1 MKGLI
6 ESIFHLH
13 ELMETLMAWNE
24 PGNNG
29 KDRDPW
35 GNNGKNQGPP
45 DLDDLFKNL
54 SRRLGGLLGGGN
66 RSGGEFSRVGLSVAV
81 AVGVVVWVVSGFY
94 TIKEA
99 ERGVVLRF
107 GEYSHIVEPGLRWKP
122 TFIDKVIPVDVESV
136 RSLPAS
142 GFMLTQDEN
151 VVRVEM
157 DVQYRV
163 VDPKAYLFS
172 VTNADESLRQAT
184 DSALRYVVGHN
195 SMDDILTT
203 GRERVRSET
212 REGLEQIIE
221 PYQMGLQVVDVNF
234 LPARPPEEVKD
245 AFDDAIAAQEDEQRF
260 IREAEAYAR
269 EVEPKARG
277 QVKRLEQEAEGY
289 KSQVVLK
296 AKGEVARFN
305 ELLPQYLA
313 APELT
318 RQRIYIET
326 MEEIYQNANKVLV
339 DLPQGNNSMIY
350 LPLDKLGSGSKPA
363 RPVAPQVPMAG
374 VDSQQSGSGVMEGA
388 NSAPAPIRGGDRFSG
403 RN

>member
-1 MKGLI
+1 
-6 ESIFHLH
+6 
-13 ELMETLMAWNE
+13 MAWNE

-45 DLDDLFKNL
+45 DLDEMLRKV
-54 SRRLGGLLGGGN
+54 SRRFGGLFGGGK
-66 RSGGEFSRVGLSVAV
+66 SGGDVGRFGISIALVVA
-81 AVGVVVWVVSGFY
+81 VVVWVVSGFY
-94 TIKEA
+94 TIREA
-99 ERGVVLRF
+99 ERGAVLRF
-107 GEYSHIVEPGLRWKP
+107 GKFSHIVEPGLRWKP
-122 TFIDKVIPVDVESV
+122 TFIDQVIPVDVESV

-163 VDPKAYLFS
+163 VNPEQYLFS
-172 VTNADESLRQAT
+172 VTNADESLGQAT
-184 DSALRYVVGHN
+184 DSALRYVVGHTR
-195 SMDDILTT
+195 MDDVLTT
-203 GRERVRSET
+203 GREKVRQET
-212 REGLEQIIE
+212 WQVIDGIIE
-221 PYQMGLQVVDVNF
+221 PYQMGLQIVDVNF

-245 AFDDAIAAQEDEQRF
+245 AFDDAISAQEDEQRF

-277 QVKRLEQEAEGY
+277 SVKRLEQEAEGY
-289 KSQVVLK
+289 KSQIVLK

-305 ELLPQYLA
+305 ELLPQYQA

-318 RQRIYIET
+318 RNRIYLET
-326 MEEIYQNANKVLV
+326 MEELYQQANKVVV
-339 DLPQGNNSMIY
+339 DMPAGNNSMIY
-350 LPLDKLGSGSKPA
+350 LPLDKLSSKSAPA
-363 RPVAPQVPMAG
+363 QPERSVTQPAVEPAPV
-374 VDSQQSGSGVMEGA
+374 SNEGA
-388 NSAPAPIRGGDRFSG
+388 NSTPMPLRSGDRFSSG

>member
-1 MKGLI
+1 
-6 ESIFHLH
+6 
-13 ELMETLMAWNE
+13 MAWNE

-45 DLDDLFKNL
+45 DLDEMLRKV
-54 SRRLGGLLGGGN
+54 SRRFGGLFGGGK
-66 RSGGEFSRVGLSVAV
+66 SGGDVGKFGLSIALVVA
-81 AVGVVVWVVSGFY
+81 VVVWVVSGFY
-94 TIKEA
+94 TIREA

-107 GEYSHIVEPGLRWKP
+107 GEYSHNVDPGLRWKP
-122 TFIDKVIPVDVESV
+122 TFIDRVIPVDVESV

-163 VDPKAYLFS
+163 VDPEQYLFS
-172 VTNADESLRQAT
+172 VTNADESLSQAT
-184 DSALRYVVGHN
+184 DSALRYVVGHTK
-195 SMDDILTT
+195 MDDVLTT
-203 GRERVRSET
+203 GREKVRQET
-212 REGLEQIIE
+212 WQVIDGIIE
-221 PYQMGLQVVDVNF
+221 PYQMGLQIVDVNF

-245 AFDDAIAAQEDEQRF
+245 AFDDAISAQEDEQRF

-289 KSQVVLK
+289 KSQIVLK

-305 ELLPQYLA
+305 ELLPQYQS

-318 RQRIYIET
+318 RERIYLET
-326 MEEIYQNANKVLV
+326 MEELYQQANKVLV
-339 DLPQGNNSMIY
+339 DMPAGNNSMIY
-350 LPLDKLGSGSKPA
+350 LPLDKLSGKANALQPA
-363 RPVAPQVPMAG
+363 RSAG
-374 VDSQQSGSGVMEGA
+374 TPAVEPTQPSNEGA
-388 NSAPAPIRGGDRFSG
+388 NSTPTPLRGGDRFSTG

>member
-1 MKGLI
+1 
-6 ESIFHLH
+6 
-13 ELMETLMAWNE
+13 MAWNE

-45 DLDDLFKNL
+45 DLDEMLRKL
-54 SRRLGGLLGGGN
+54 SRRFGGLLGGGK
-66 RSGGEFSRVGLSVAV
+66 SGGDVGRFGISIALVVA
-81 AVGVVVWVVSGFY
+81 VVVWVVSGFY
-94 TIKEA
+94 TIREA
-99 ERGVVLRF
+99 ERGAVLRF
-107 GEYSHIVEPGLRWKP
+107 GKFSHIVEPGLRWKP
-122 TFIDKVIPVDVESV
+122 TFIDQVIPVDVESV

-163 VDPKAYLFS
+163 VNPEQYLFS
-172 VTNADESLRQAT
+172 VTNADESLSQAT
-184 DSALRYVVGHN
+184 DSALRYVVGHTK
-195 SMDDILTT
+195 MDDVLTT
-203 GRERVRSET
+203 GREKVRQET
-212 REGLEQIIE
+212 WEVIDGIIE
-221 PYQMGLQVVDVNF
+221 PYQMGLQIVDVNF

-277 QVKRLEQEAEGY
+277 QVKRLEQEAEAY
-289 KSQVVLK
+289 KSQIVLK
-296 AKGEVARFN
+296 AQGEVARFN
-305 ELLPQYLA
+305 ELLPQYQA

-318 RQRIYIET
+318 RNRIYLET
-326 MEEIYQNANKVLV
+326 MEELYQQANKVLV
-339 DLPQGNNSMIY
+339 DMPAGNNSMIY
-350 LPLDKLGSGSKPA
+350 LPLDKLSGKPNVA
-363 RPVAPQVPMAG
+363 QPQRSTLAPTVEPAPV
-374 VDSQQSGSGVMEGA
+374 SNEGA
-388 NSAPAPIRGGDRFSG
+388 NSTPMPLRSGDRFSSG

>member
-1 MKGLI
+1 
-6 ESIFHLH
+6 
-13 ELMETLMAWNE
+13 MAWNE

-45 DLDDLFKNL
+45 DLDEMLRKV
-54 SRRLGGLLGGGN
+54 SRRFGGLFGGGK
-66 RSGGEFSRVGLSVAV
+66 SGGDVGKFGLSIALVVA
-81 AVGVVVWVVSGFY
+81 VVVWVVSGFY
-94 TIKEA
+94 TIREA

-107 GEYSHIVEPGLRWKP
+107 GEYSHNVDPGLRWKP
-122 TFIDKVIPVDVESV
+122 TFIDRVIPVDVESV

-163 VDPKAYLFS
+163 VDPEQYLFS
-172 VTNADESLRQAT
+172 VTNADESLSQAT
-184 DSALRYVVGHN
+184 DSALRYVVGHTK
-195 SMDDILTT
+195 MDDVLTT
-203 GRERVRSET
+203 GREKVRQET
-212 REGLEQIIE
+212 WQVIDGIIE
-221 PYQMGLQVVDVNF
+221 PYQMGLQIVDVNF

-245 AFDDAIAAQEDEQRF
+245 AFDDAISAQEDEQRF

-289 KSQVVLK
+289 KSQIVLK

-305 ELLPQYLA
+305 ELLPQYQS

-318 RQRIYIET
+318 RERIYLET
-326 MEEIYQNANKVLV
+326 MEELYQQANKVLV
-339 DLPQGNNSMIY
+339 DMPAGNNSMIY
-350 LPLDKLGSGSKPA
+350 LPLDKLSGKANAVQPA
-363 RPVAPQVPMAG
+363 GPAG
-374 VDSQQSGSGVMEGA
+374 TPAVEPAQPSNEGA
-388 NSAPAPIRGGDRFSG
+388 NSTPTPLRGGDRFSTG

>member
-1 MKGLI
+1 
-6 ESIFHLH
+6 
-13 ELMETLMAWNE
+13 MAWNE

-45 DLDDLFKNL
+45 DLDEMLRKV
-54 SRRLGGLLGGGN
+54 SRRFGGLFGGGK
-66 RSGGEFSRVGLSVAV
+66 SGGDVGKFGLSIALVVA
-81 AVGVVVWVVSGFY
+81 VVVWVVSGFY
-94 TIKEA
+94 TIREA

-107 GEYSHIVEPGLRWKP
+107 GEYSHNVDPGLRWKP
-122 TFIDKVIPVDVESV
+122 TFIDRVIPVDVESV

-163 VDPKAYLFS
+163 VDPEQYLFS
-172 VTNADESLRQAT
+172 VTNADESLSQAT
-184 DSALRYVVGHN
+184 DSALRYVVGHTK
-195 SMDDILTT
+195 MDDVLTT
-203 GRERVRSET
+203 GREKVRQET
-212 REGLEQIIE
+212 WQVIDGIIE
-221 PYQMGLQVVDVNF
+221 PYQMGLQIVDVNF

-245 AFDDAIAAQEDEQRF
+245 AFDDAISAQEDEQRF

-289 KSQVVLK
+289 KSQIVLK

-305 ELLPQYLA
+305 ELLPQYQS

-318 RQRIYIET
+318 RERIYLET
-326 MEEIYQNANKVLV
+326 MEELYQQANKVLV
-339 DLPQGNNSMIY
+339 DMPAGNNSMIY
-350 LPLDKLGSGSKPA
+350 LPLDKLSGKANAAQPA
-363 RPVAPQVPMAG
+363 RPAG
-374 VDSQQSGSGVMEGA
+374 TPAVEPAQPSNEGA
-388 NSAPAPIRGGDRFSG
+388 NSTPTPLRGGDRFSTG

>member
-1 MKGLI
+1 
-6 ESIFHLH
+6 
-13 ELMETLMAWNE
+13 MAWNE

-45 DLDDLFKNL
+45 DLDEMLRKV
-54 SRRLGGLLGGGN
+54 SRRFGGLLGGGT
-66 RSGGEFSRVGLSVAV
+66 SGGGDVGKFGLSIALVVA
-81 AVGVVVWVVSGFY
+81 VVVWVVSGFY
-94 TIKEA
+94 TIREA

-107 GEYSHIVEPGLRWKP
+107 GEYSHNVDPGLRWKP
-122 TFIDKVIPVDVESV
+122 TFIDRVIPVDVESV

-163 VDPKAYLFS
+163 VDPEQYLFS
-172 VTNADESLRQAT
+172 VTNADESLSQAT
-184 DSALRYVVGHN
+184 DSALRYVVGHTR
-195 SMDDILTT
+195 MDDVLTT
-203 GRERVRSET
+203 GREKVRQET
-212 REGLEQIIE
+212 WQVIDSIIE
-221 PYQMGLQVVDVNF
+221 PYHMGLQIVDVNF

-245 AFDDAIAAQEDEQRF
+245 AFDDAISAQEDEQRF

-277 QVKRLEQEAEGY
+277 QVKRLEQEAEAY
-289 KSQVVLK
+289 KSQIVLK

-305 ELLPQYLA
+305 ELLPQYQA

-318 RQRIYIET
+318 RDRIYLET
-326 MEEIYQNANKVLV
+326 MEELYQQANKVVV
-339 DLPQGNNSMIY
+339 DMPAGNNSMIY
-350 LPLDKLGSGSKPA
+350 LPLDKLSGKANAVQPA
-363 RPVAPQVPMAG
+363 RPAGAPVVEQTPP
-374 VDSQQSGSGVMEGA
+374 SNEGA
-388 NSAPAPIRGGDRFSG
+388 NSTPTPLRSGDRFSSG

>member
-1 MKGLI
+1 
-6 ESIFHLH
+6 
-13 ELMETLMAWNE
+13 MAWNE

-45 DLDDLFKNL
+45 DLDEMLRKV
-54 SRRLGGLLGGGN
+54 SRRFGGLFGGGK
-66 RSGGEFSRVGLSVAV
+66 SGGDVGKFGLSIALVVA
-81 AVGVVVWVVSGFY
+81 VVVWVVSGFY
-94 TIKEA
+94 TIREA

-107 GEYSHIVEPGLRWKP
+107 GEYSHNVDPGLRWKP
-122 TFIDKVIPVDVESV
+122 TFIDRVIPVDVESV

-163 VDPKAYLFS
+163 VDPEQYLFS
-172 VTNADESLRQAT
+172 VTNADESLSQAT
-184 DSALRYVVGHN
+184 DSALRYVVGHTK
-195 SMDDILTT
+195 MDDVLTT
-203 GRERVRSET
+203 GREKVRQET
-212 REGLEQIIE
+212 WQVIDGIIE
-221 PYQMGLQVVDVNF
+221 PYQMGLQIVDVNF

-245 AFDDAIAAQEDEQRF
+245 AFDDAISAQEDEQRF

-289 KSQVVLK
+289 KSQIVLK

-305 ELLPQYLA
+305 ELLPQYQA
-313 APELT
+313 APDLT
-318 RQRIYIET
+318 RERIYLET
-326 MEEIYQNANKVLV
+326 MEELYQQANKVLV
-339 DLPQGNNSMIY
+339 DMPAGNNSMIY
-350 LPLDKLGSGSKPA
+350 LPLDKLSGKANAAQPA
-363 RPVAPQVPMAG
+363 RPAG
-374 VDSQQSGSGVMEGA
+374 TPAVEPAQPSNEGA
-388 NSAPAPIRGGDRFSG
+388 NSTPTPLRGGDRFSTG